1 MSILLQTNET
11 GSKICAR
18 NFCFFSECSLLMAL
32 KQKKNW
38 YLLQF
43 ASIQRLKSQ
52 HSFYK
57 HIKIDGSAF
66 LSWWQSETCVDCYTV
81 LYYTMLLFG
90 TLSFS
95 LLFYFFSCSENKKQK
110 KKRKNSILIIRIK
123 NILCSLVCLST
134 GIESSLDNRKSLVS
148 MFLIPILVR
157 THLRSTDLRT
167 AVAQLFKY
175 VHMRPRFY
183 LQLLFVEANEQ
194 TSVFPLARVRHA
206 TNRNSCLSF
215 SMNRL
220 QRSIPMF
227 LQFSTFVLFFFF
239 FFYLSLVLLSYRA
252 FSFFEYLLANRI
264 ISP

>member
-1 MSILLQTNET
+1 MKLVLEFVREI
-11 GSKICAR
+11 
-18 NFCFFSECSLLMAL
+18 FVFFSECSLLTAL

-66 LSWWQSETCVDCYTV
+66 LSWWQSETCVGCYTV
-81 LYYTMLLFG
+81 LYYTMLCSAHSPFL
-90 TLSFS
+90 
-95 LLFYFFSCSENKKQK
+95 YFFFFLAQKIKSK
-110 KKRKNSILIIRIK
+110 KKRKNSILIIWIK
-123 NILCSLVCLST
+123 NILCPLVCLST
-134 GIESSLDNRKSLVS
+134 GIETSLDNRKSLVS

-157 THLRSTDLRT
+157 THLRSTDLRK

-239 FFYLSLVLLSYRA
+239 SFYLSLVLLSYRA